1 MRAYKSPTRL
11 FAFGLLGLLLI
22 IASVDVMFAHWVS
35 TEPENTDGVLTT
47 RGHAQQRGDIIWGA
61 VMLGTG
67 TALFAGAFIEL
78 IRREP
83 QCVIAAEGIEI
94 PMGKHGD
101 DVMVPWSNVRDVR
114 GDLIE
119 DGFDGS
125 MREQLVVEVFDTAG
139 LPDEPQGAQWND
151 YELQVD
157 AEDWTK
163 GVGEF
168 AIAAQGALGHY
179 RRVDEIKH
187 MESPSLTW
195 RTSVA
200 TAGDGDGADEQV
212 APGGEVE
219 AEDADVEVVPTDV
232 PTEPVPPAPDMS
244 DQSHTDALPSDVM
257 SDEAVSDD
265 VAPDGVLDGDETAG
279 PQDPEETKP

>member
-11 FAFGLLGLLLI
+11 FAFGLLGLLLL
-22 IASVDVMFAHWVS
+22 IASIDVMFAHWVS

-83 QCVIAAEGIEI
+83 QCVIAAGGIEI
-94 PMGKHGD
+94 PMGKHGQ
-101 DVMVPWSNVRDVR
+101 DVTVPWSNIRDVR
-114 GDLIE
+114 GDIIK

-125 MREQLVVEVFDTAG
+125 MREQLVIEVLDTAD
-139 LPDEPQGAQWND
+139 LPAEPQGAQWNGND
-151 YELQVD
+151 LQVD
-157 AEDWTK
+157 AENWTK

-187 MESPSLTW
+187 MEAPSLTW
-195 RTSVA
+195 HTSVEA
-200 TAGDGDGADEQV
+200 AGDSADEQI

-219 AEDADVEVVPTDV
+219 AEDADVEVEPTDPPV
-232 PTEPVPPAPDMS
+232 EPVMLKPDES
-244 DQSHTDALPSDVM
+244 GRSHTDAPPPSDVLL
-257 SDEAVSDD
+257 DDTVSDD
-265 VAPDGVLDGDETAG
+265 VAPDDVLNGDEAAE
-279 PQDPEETKP
+279 PSDPEETKP